1 MKKNV
6 KNGNEA
12 VKPKPILAGP
22 SVIPFFIS
30 SLINGNYSCLEN
42 HLSIASL
49 NLWVKHESRDKKN
62 SLSCAKEFGS
72 FIPDADHLKNK
83 LSITNITM
91 VIKQKLFI
99 QPAPI
104 FASGTGCGRQE
115 KFKFLWRCHQIKL
128 SFEQINHTWID

>member
-6 KNGNEA
+6 KTGKEA
-12 VKPKPILAGP
+12 VKPKPISAGP
-22 SVIPFFIS
+22 SVLPFFIS
-30 SLINGNYSCLEN
+30 SLIKGNYSCLEN

-72 FIPDADHLKNK
+72 FIPDADHLENK

-91 VIKQKLFI
+91 VIKQKLLI
-99 QPAPI
+99 QPAPVLL
-104 FASGTGCGRQE
+104 AEPAVGDSKNLNLYGGA
-115 KFKFLWRCHQIKL
+115 IKL
-128 SFEQINHTWID
+128 N